1 MIMIG
6 YQVFLMD
13 SKNLYIGRLGN
24 RKGSLQSAA
33 EPYTLDT
40 EWERISVLMNL
51 RILVL
56 VDFLHSE
63 TVK

>member
-13 SKNLYIGRLGN
+13 SKNLYIGRLER
-24 RKGSLQSAA
+24 RKGSLRSAT
-33 EPYTLDT
+33 EPHTLDT